1 MKRFKKILYLSD
13 GRAFDGPAFQQAVE
27 LAEANRA
34 HLTIIEVVEKIPP
47 LTIRQTASL
56 IRDVYLKERRRELVD
71 VLATLEGRI
80 QASQEILEGRGFQ
93 EAIREV
99 LRGGHDLLI
108 RPVASTK
115 RGLKSLFGSTEK
127 HLLRKCPC
135 PLWLIHEG
143 KRQRLNR
150 IVAAVDFDDLSE
162 SDPNTRL
169 NRQIIEMSM
178 SLAVENESKLAVLHA
193 WLPFLGGFALR
204 APTGMS
210 ARQME
215 QYFDEEKAAHQ
226 EKLNTL
232 MEDAKDWVGSEIYQ
246 AVHPRKHL
254 IKGTAARAILDYTRR
269 ADVDLLVMGTVGRG
283 GIDGLLI
290 GNTAEMVFEDIQC
303 SVLALKPEGFVTPIS
318 LNG

>member
-1 MKRFKKILYLSD
+1 
-13 GRAFDGPAFQQAVE
+13 
-27 LAEANRA
+27 
-34 HLTIIEVVEKIPP
+34 
-47 LTIRQTASL
+47 
-56 IRDVYLKERRRELVD
+56 
-71 VLATLEGRI
+71 
-80 QASQEILEGRGFQ
+80 
-93 EAIREV
+93 
-99 LRGGHDLLI
+99 
-108 RPVASTK
+108 
-115 RGLKSLFGSTEK
+115 
-127 HLLRKCPC
+127 
-135 PLWLIHEG
+135 
-143 KRQRLNR
+143 
-150 IVAAVDFDDLSE
+150 
-162 SDPNTRL
+162 
-169 NRQIIEMSM
+169 
-178 SLAVENESKLAVLHA
+178 
-193 WLPFLGGFALR
+193 
-204 APTGMS
+204 
-210 ARQME
+210 ME